1 MIQSL
6 GWAGSALIVA
16 SLMLRRPVPFRIV
29 NLASAVVLLVFDYAI
44 GLWSMV
50 VLNIAILL
58 VNLWQLRDT
67 VRRAGA
73 PRRARRRTFFQS
85 TTSVRAVRSCIEIAM
100 RGLD

>member
-6 GWAGSALIVA
+6 GWAGSALIVG

-44 GLWSMV
+44 GVWSMV

-58 VNLWQLRDT
+58 VNLWQLRDA
-67 VRRAGA
+67 VRRG
-73 PRRARRRTFFQS
+73 RRRTFPQA
-85 TTSVRAVRSCIEIAM
+85 TTSVRAVC
-100 RGLD
+100 